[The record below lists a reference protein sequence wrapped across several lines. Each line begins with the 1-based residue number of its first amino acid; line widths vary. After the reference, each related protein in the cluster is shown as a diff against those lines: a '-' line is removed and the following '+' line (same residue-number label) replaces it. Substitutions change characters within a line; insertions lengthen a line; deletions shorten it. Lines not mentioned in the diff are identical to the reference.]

1 MKNVR
6 LILSGFIPSKK
17 AGFSAIV
24 AVAAVF
30 AVSCSKGGQEGR
42 QKKFAAAPPVRVA
55 KAETRDVPNTIE
67 VVGNVEAYLTL
78 SVTSQINGQ
87 IDKIHFKEGDFVS
100 VGKPLITID
109 PRPFKA
115 ALKQAEANTTRDT
128 AQMKNAQREEARYKE
143 LVKKGYVSQSQY
155 DQVAATADAL
165 VASVAADM
173 AAEDSARLNLD
184 YCFIRSP
191 IEGKTGPVMIYEG
204 NYVKANDKTIVTVLQ
219 VKPIYAN
226 FAVPQLYLPLIRKY
240 QAEGKL
246 EVYAFPPGGLPPVVG
261 GVSFIDNTVDPATG
275 TIKLKANFENEEKTL
290 WPGQF
295 VKVSLLLTT
304 DKGVVVI
311 PTQAVINTQKGS
323 SVYVVKPDGT
333 AEWRPVKIS
342 RSVGLDSI
350 IENGLAAGETVVT
363 DGQLQAVPG
372 GPVRII
378 EEQPAKKEPGK

>member
-30 AVSCSKGGQEGR
+30 AVACSKGGQGGQ
-42 QKKFAAAPPVRVA
+42 QKKFGAAPVRVA

-78 SVTSQINGQ
+78 SVTSQVNGQ
-87 IDKIHFKEGDFVS
+87 INKIHFKEGDYVY
-100 VGKPLITID
+100 VGNPLVTID

-115 ALKQAEANTTRDT
+115 ALAQAEANSNRDT
-128 AQMKNAQREEARYKE
+128 AQMKNARREEARYKE
-143 LVKKGYVSQSQY
+143 LVKKGYISQSQY
-155 DQVAATADAL
+155 DQVAANADAL
-165 VASVAADM
+165 AASVAADK
-173 AAEDSARLNLD
+173 AAEDTARLNLD
-184 YCFIRSP
+184 YCYIRSP
-191 IEGKTGPVMIYEG
+191 IDGKTGPVMIYAG

-219 VKPIYAN
+219 VRPIYAD

-240 QAEGKL
+240 QAEGKM
-246 EVYAFPPGGLPPVVG
+246 EVDAFPPAGLPPVKG
-261 GVSFIDNTVDPATG
+261 SVSFIDNAVDPTTG
-275 TIKLKANFENEEKTL
+275 TLKLKATFENDEKTL

-304 DKGVVVI
+304 DKGVVVV

-323 SVYVVKPDGT
+323 SVYVVKSDGT
-333 AEWRPVKIS
+333 AELRPVKIS
-342 RSVGLDSI
+342 RSAGSDSI
-350 IENGLAAGETVVT
+350 IENGVGAGESVIT
-363 DGQLQAVPG
+363 DGQLQTVPG
-372 GPVRII
+372 GKVKII
-378 EEQPAKKEPGK
+378 EDQPAKKEPGK

>member
-1 MKNVR
+1 MKNIR
-6 LILSGFIPSKK
+6 LILSGIIPSKK

-24 AVAAVF
+24 AFAAVF
-30 AVSCSKGGQEGR
+30 AVSCSKGGQGGQ
-42 QKKFAAAPPVRVA
+42 QKKYGAAPVRVA
-55 KAETRDVPNTIE
+55 KAETRDVPNTID

-78 SVTSQINGQ
+78 SVTSQVNGQ

-100 VGKPLITID
+100 IGNPLITID
-109 PRPFKA
+109 PRPFRA
-115 ALKQAEANTTRDT
+115 ALAQAEANTNRDT

-165 VASVAADM
+165 VASVAADN
-173 AAEDSARLNLD
+173 AAVEAARLNLD

-191 IEGKTGPVMIYEG
+191 IDGKTGPVMIYEG

-219 VKPIYAN
+219 VRPIYAD
-226 FAVPQLYLPLIRKY
+226 FAVPQLFLPLIRKY
-240 QAEGKL
+240 QAAGKL
-246 EVYAFPPGGLPPVVG
+246 EVDAFPPAGLPPVKG
-261 GVSFIDNTVDPATG
+261 DVSFIDNAVDPTTG
-275 TIKLKANFENEEKTL
+275 TLKLKATFENAEKTL

-304 DKGVVVI
+304 DKGVVVV

-323 SVYVVKPDGT
+323 SVYVVKSDGT

-342 RSVGLDSI
+342 RSVGPDSI

-363 DGQLQAVPG
+363 DGQLQTIPG
-372 GPVRII
+372 GKVKII
-378 EEQPAKKEPGK
+378 EEQPAKKEPVK